1 MEKITIDTM
10 RDIIIVEKFNGN
22 NVVLGSKFYCGCCGN
37 VLGVSNKEMTF
48 PFSGKTFEDS
58 LENKTFTI
66 ERLGLSHKTCRHI
79 MFSFK
84 KGYKFIPLEVYVE
97 KVPQ

>member
-10 RDIIIVEKFNGN
+10 RDIIIVEKSNGN
-22 NVVLGSKFYCGCCGN
+22 DVVLGSKFYCGCCGK

-58 LENKTFTI
+58 LENKTFAI
-66 ERLGLSHKTCRHI
+66 ERLGLRHKTCGHT
-79 MFSFK
+79 MFTFK
-84 KGYKFIPLEVYVE
+84 KGYSFIPLEVYLE

>member
-1 MEKITIDTM
+1 VDVAVM
-10 RDIIIVEKFNGN
+10 
-22 NVVLGSKFYCGCCGN
+22 FYAQ
-37 VLGVSNKEMTF
+37 SNKEMTF

-66 ERLGLSHKTCRHI
+66 SRLGLMHKTCRHT

-84 KGYKFIPLEVYVE
+84 KAYKFIPLEVYIE